1 MKSTFN
7 AQIPNTFAVSAKAT
21 QYVEYNSVSDLRQLI
36 PALQG
41 KRVLHIGG
49 GSNLLFTT
57 DFDGIVLHSRI
68 LGIEQVETSAGS
80 VLVRV
85 GAGIRWD
92 DFVAEALRRGW
103 YGAEN
108 LSLIPGEVGASAVQ
122 NIGAYGIEAKDLIE
136 RVECIDLCTGEQRT
150 FTNAE
155 CHYAY
160 RSSVFKHELRGRYAV
175 THVLYR
181 LSCTFEP
188 HLDYGNLRT
197 HLQGEV
203 TADEVRNCIIKI
215 RREKL
220 PDPDVMG
227 NAGSFFVNP
236 VVDRAKFEMLRQT
249 FPTMPF
255 YEVQNGIK
263 IPAGWLIEQCGW
275 KGRKLGPAAVHD
287 RQALVLVNL
296 GGATGADILRL
307 SDAVCADVKQKFD
320 IDIHPEVN
328 IF

>member
-21 QYVEYNSVSDLRQLI
+21 QYVEYDSVSDLRQLI

-68 LGIEQVETSAGS
+68 QGIEQVETSAGS

-122 NIGAYGIEAKDLIE
+122 NVGAYGIEAKDLIE

-160 RSSVFKHELRGRYAV
+160 RSSVFKHELCGRYAV